1 MHEHH
6 HYHRNDEVQLN
17 DEELRQMAMRTH
29 DTIVHPSPATKLET
43 TTAISQAIPT
53 TNKSTNPSTTTTATT
68 TATAK
73 VDPRNDGTVS
83 DSGLSNQTESNKKRR
98 PSMSS
103 KALVILGLSKKTNSA
118 SNLGYGKYHLKG
130 KGKNAR
136 RLLLGKRYGF
146 QRSEEVGVQPHL
158 RSRTLQRQT
167 SKENETPPTAP
178 AQNPLVLSHQREQ
191 YHSMPHDMK

>member
-29 DTIVHPSPATKLET
+29 DTIVHPVPSTKLDIT
-43 TTAISQAIPT
+43 TGTNQAITT
-53 TNKSTNPSTTTTATT
+53 TNKSTNPSTTA

-83 DSGLSNQTESNKKRR
+83 DSVLSNQTESNKKRR

-118 SNLGYGKYHLKG
+118 SNLGYGKYDLKG
-130 KGKNAR
+130 KRKE
-136 RLLLGKRYGF
+136 RL
-146 QRSEEVGVQPHL
+146 S
-158 RSRTLQRQT
+158 SRQT
-167 SKENETPPTAP
+167 IRISTK
-178 AQNPLVLSHQREQ
+178 
-191 YHSMPHDMK
+191 